1 MTIRGMALMSLVLPH
16 QLTDAAVVARQWRY
30 HLAWLLLALAV
41 LTVAVACRASSESI
55 TVPGMDAPLPG
66 ICLSRRLFGLD
77 CPGCGLTR
85 CFVALAHGEVGSAWR
100 FNPAGL
106 LWFVALAWQVPYRVL
121 QLYLLR
127 GGRELRVR
135 RGVTE
140 GLILTL
146 MAACLAQWL
155 VKQAAPMLF

>member
-1 MTIRGMALMSLVLPH
+1 MSLVLPH
-16 QLTDAAVVARQWRY
+16 QLSDPAAAARQWRY
-30 HLAWLLLALAV
+30 HLLWLLLAVAVLAV
-41 LTVAVACRASSESI
+41 AVVCRAAPESI
-55 TVPGMDAPLPG
+55 TVPGMVAPLPG
-66 ICLSRRLFGLD
+66 ICLSRRLFGLE

-85 CFVALAHGEVGSAWR
+85 CFVALAHGEVASAWR

-106 LWFVALAWQVPYRVL
+106 LWFAALAWQVPYRAL

-140 GLILTL
+140 GLILAL

-155 VKQAAPMLF
+155 VKQAARMLF

>member
-1 MTIRGMALMSLVLPH
+1 MSLVLQH
-16 QLTDAAVVARQWRY
+16 QPGDAAAAARRWRY
-30 HLAWLLLALAV
+30 HLGWLVLALAV
-41 LTVAVACRASSESI
+41 LAVALGCRVSQERV
-55 TVPGMDAPLPG
+55 TFPGIDTALPE

-85 CFVALAHGEVGSAWR
+85 CFVALAHGQVASAWQ

-106 LWFVALAWQVPYRVL
+106 LWFAALVWQVPYRAA

-140 GLILTL
+140 GLVVAL
-146 MAACLAQWL
+146 MAACLAQWIAKL
-155 VKQAAPMLF
+155 VG